1 MYLVSN
7 RCDVYKPDIVISHW
21 KMRICSDEIMMKKSH
36 VSRIE
41 YLRRVERNRLLWV
54 WGLRV

>member
-36 VSRIE
+36 VSRI
-41 YLRRVERNRLLWV
+41 
-54 WGLRV
+54 